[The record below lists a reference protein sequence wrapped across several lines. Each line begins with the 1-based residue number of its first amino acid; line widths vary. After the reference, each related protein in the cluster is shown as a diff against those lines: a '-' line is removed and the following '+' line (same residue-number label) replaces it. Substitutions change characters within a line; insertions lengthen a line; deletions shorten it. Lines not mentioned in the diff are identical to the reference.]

1 MQNDRGDIIHTP
13 AQAAAIATALLIAEE
28 KPTPAPETPSD
39 VVARLEAEYE
49 ELRTKLAA
57 LNAAAL
63 QGDIQTIRS
72 SALSEL
78 TIQLAATR
86 NALEA
91 ARQAGS
97 KPNKTLWPPRNW
109 SARGDFPRPWRR
121 LNRHGPRPAVL
132 TETWRLRWAGIAR
145 QLEAIVLNGEL
156 RAAFPDPDR
165 WNLIH
170 DIENRAT
177 LIPLH
182 ELRDSGYSPLMDF
195 GHDLSI
201 TVPPLLE
208 PGKKRKLKW
217 ELSKSKQHATRK
229 QQARASGSRN
239 PRGRTGARPHQPNRR
254 AAHRPQHYE
263 QWRHVELGRN
273 DARC

>member
-91 ARQAGS
+91 ARQAEQQAEQDALAAAQLEREGRF
-97 KPNKTLWPPRNW
+97 PQAVAQAQQ
-109 SARGDFPRPWRR
+109 ARAEARR
-121 LNRHGPRPAVL
+121 AYRDLAVAL
-132 TETWRLRWAGIAR
+132 GRYCTATR
-145 QLEAIVLNGEL
+145 EAIVLNGEL
-156 RAAFPDPDR
+156 RAALPDP
-165 WNLIH
+165 
-170 DIENRAT
+170 
-177 LIPLH
+177 
-182 ELRDSGYSPLMDF
+182 
-195 GHDLSI
+195 
-201 TVPPLLE
+201 TV
-208 PGKKRKLKW
+208 G
-217 ELSKSKQHATRK
+217 T
-229 QQARASGSRN
+229 
-239 PRGRTGARPHQPNRR
+239 
-254 AAHRPQHYE
+254 
-263 QWRHVELGRN
+263 
-273 DARC
+273 

>member
-91 ARQAGS
+91 ARQAEQQAEQDALAAAQLEREGRF
-97 KPNKTLWPPRNW
+97 PQAVAQAQQ
-109 SARGDFPRPWRR
+109 ARAEARR
-121 LNRHGPRPAVL
+121 AYRDLAVAL
-132 TETWRLRWAGIAR
+132 GRYCTATR
-145 QLEAIVLNGEL
+145 EAIVLNGEL

-195 GHDLSI
+195 EHDLSI

-208 PGKKRKLKW
+208 PGKK
-217 ELSKSKQHATRK
+217 E
-229 QQARASGSRN
+229 GN
-239 PRGRTGARPHQPNRR
+239 
-254 AAHRPQHYE
+254 
-263 QWRHVELGRN
+263 
-273 DARC
+273 